1 MNGAA
6 IFASNWLLATI
17 LVHGVSQL
25 VLVMVAFWCS
35 FKAGLSEFLANIVG
49 FK

>member
-1 MNGAA
+1 MNAAA
-6 IFASNWLLATI
+6 IFASNWLLVMI

-35 FKAGLSEFLANIVG
+35 FKAGLSKFLANIVG
-49 FK
+49 F